1 MSAEGPIYIER
12 VPGAVKMS
20 ACELFA
26 GVGGFRLG
34 LSKGGWNVTWSNQ
47 WEPGRRVQYASD
59 CYVSHFG
66 TGEPLEPRHLDG
78 CAHRYPKSRSSSSGD
93 SLARITRSRP
103 QRPEE
108 SKAGRES
115 FGGKFVEWWKA
126 RRPSYILLENVDRL
140 LKSPTA
146 QRGRDFGVIL
156 WCLNSL
162 GYSVEWRELNAADY
176 GFPQKRR
183 RVFIFGAHLRTPVG
197 KGMAGLEDPRT
208 WVESEGFFGVPFPTI
223 SSGQRIILPESPH
236 KRLPSELQTVSDN
249 FGFGFSE
256 AGLSVRGSVWS
267 YRVVPLVE
275 KPSTLGS
282 VLQRGVDR
290 RFFVPKADIPKWR
303 YLKGAKA
310 ESRKATTGFEYHYTE
325 GPLPFPDSLNRPAR
339 TILTNEGGLSPSRFK
354 HIVEDPET
362 NTLRVLTPVEV
373 ERLNRFPDDWTNT
386 GIPERFRYF
395 CMGNAEL
402 GIFPAFLCSS
412 SHPGIGSTVR
422 PRPPLGCSFRDPR
435 RYA

>member
-66 TGEPLEPRHLDG
+66 TENHSNRDISTVALTDIPDHELLVGGFPCQDYSV
-78 CAHRYPKSRSSSSGD
+78 ATTK
-93 SLARITRSRP
+93 ARGI
-103 QRPEE
+103 E
-108 SKAGRES
+108 GRKGVLWWEIRRV
-115 FGGKFVEWWKA
+115 VEA

-386 GIPERFRYF
+386 GMPERFRYF
-395 CMGNAEL
+395 CMGNALVVGLVERMGVQL
-402 GIFPAFLCSS
+402 MAMIDKDDGGVRRPAVTTRRKLAA
-412 SHPGIGSTVR
+412 ST
-422 PRPPLGCSFRDPR
+422 
-435 RYA
+435 